1 VAANG
6 AEMIIVDTDILVDV
20 SRGNA
25 DAIAYLENLESTT
38 EIAIS
43 VITEMELLIGCQNK
57 WELQATEKFVNR
69 FSVLPFDERIS
80 KTTIDLL
87 KEYHLSH
94 GLLMAD
100 GIIAA
105 TTISY
110 QLPLVSK
117 NQKDYRFIENLDLV
131 SYP

>member
-1 VAANG
+1 
-6 AEMIIVDTDILVDV
+6 MIIVDTDILIDV

-25 DAIAYLENLESTT
+25 DAIAYLESLENTT

-43 VITEMELLIGCQNK
+43 VITEMELLVGCQSK
-57 WELQATEKFVNR
+57 RELQATEKFVNR

-105 TTISY
+105 TAISY
-110 QLPLVSK
+110 QFPLVSK